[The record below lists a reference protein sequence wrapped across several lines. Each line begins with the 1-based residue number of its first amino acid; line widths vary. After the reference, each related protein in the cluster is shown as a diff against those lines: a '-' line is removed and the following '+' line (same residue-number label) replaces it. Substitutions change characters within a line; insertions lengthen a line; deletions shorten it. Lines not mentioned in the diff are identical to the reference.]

1 MVGLISAIVIV
12 IAILNQLGIVSEIQ
26 DAKKVQQMK
35 KSNGVWDSE
44 TIGDFNVYM
53 EIFDAQARNNLA
65 DNIGYL
71 SKKKIGDNDDENI
84 NYEKIATMN
93 NYTYKDVL
101 MGMTGENVSKNND
114 DKQVFFMFVPDD
126 CEYITV
132 AGKKIKVQHGSINTV
147 KNVKVKI
154 NLCLFRKNTYIIR
167 ASTIIQ
173 QFHPQLT
180 LKKEKYFNIEKM
192 ERENGYRRVI

>member
-1 MVGLISAIVIV
+1 MERKNKIKFLVGLISAIVIV

-114 DKQVFFMFVPDD
+114 NKQVFFMFVPDD

-154 NLCLFRKNTYIIR
+154 NLCLFAAKMDYDRKGKIKLYT
-167 ASTIIQ
+167 
-173 QFHPQLT
+173 
-180 LKKEKYFNIEKM
+180 KKGKIFQY
-192 ERENGYRRVI
+192 RENGEGKWL

>member
-1 MVGLISAIVIV
+1 
-12 IAILNQLGIVSEIQ
+12 
-26 DAKKVQQMK
+26 
-35 KSNGVWDSE
+35 
-44 TIGDFNVYM
+44 
-53 EIFDAQARNNLA
+53 
-65 DNIGYL
+65 
-71 SKKKIGDNDDENI
+71 
-84 NYEKIATMN
+84 MN

-154 NLCLFRKNTYIIR
+154 NLCLFAAKMDYDRKGKIKLYT
-167 ASTIIQ
+167 
-173 QFHPQLT
+173 
-180 LKKEKYFNIEKM
+180 KKGKIFQY
-192 ERENGYRRVI
+192 RENGEGKWL

>member
-1 MVGLISAIVIV
+1 MERKNKIKFLVGLISAIVIV

-26 DAKKVQQMK
+26 DAKKVQQMRK
-35 KSNGVWDSE
+35 VMELWDSE

-154 NLCLFRKNTYIIR
+154 NLCLFAAKMDYDRKGKIKLYT
-167 ASTIIQ
+167 
-173 QFHPQLT
+173 
-180 LKKEKYFNIEKM
+180 KKGKIFQY
-192 ERENGYRRVI
+192 RENGEGKWL

>member
-1 MVGLISAIVIV
+1 MERKNKIKFLVGLIPAIVIV

-154 NLCLFRKNTYIIR
+154 NLCLFAAKMDYDRKGKIKLYT
-167 ASTIIQ
+167 
-173 QFHPQLT
+173 
-180 LKKEKYFNIEKM
+180 KKGKIFQY
-192 ERENGYRRVI
+192 RENGEGKWL

>member
-1 MVGLISAIVIV
+1 MERKNKIKFLVGLISAIVIV

-154 NLCLFRKNTYIIR
+154 NLCLFAAKMDYDRKGKIKLYT
-167 ASTIIQ
+167 
-173 QFHPQLT
+173 
-180 LKKEKYFNIEKM
+180 KKGKIFQY
-192 ERENGYRRVI
+192 RENGEGKWL

>member
-1 MVGLISAIVIV
+1 MERKNKIKFLVGLISAIVIV

-114 DKQVFFMFVPDD
+114 NKQVFFMFVPDD
-126 CEYITV
+126 CEYITEER
-132 AGKKIKVQHGSINTV
+132 KKIKVQHGSINTV

-154 NLCLFRKNTYIIR
+154 NLCLFAAKMDYDRKGKIKLYT
-167 ASTIIQ
+167 
-173 QFHPQLT
+173 
-180 LKKEKYFNIEKM
+180 KKGKIFQY
-192 ERENGYRRVI
+192 RENGEGKWL